1 MRVAR
6 TSKILSPPQSWEEL
20 SYGHAYRQALELQL
34 EPWWPKLFGFHLMKL
49 GRLSSAINTKQ
60 CLISH
65 HFNVSSSGPDIQVY
79 ADSFQLP
86 FLDKT
91 IDACLMAN
99 TLSYSEDPHR
109 ILREVDRVLIDD
121 GWLIISGFNPFSIVG
136 ASKLLPFIRNR
147 HPYCCR
153 VFSKMRM
160 IDWLS
165 LLNYEVLYHSHF
177 QVVPWGPQGN
187 SLLSA
192 HIPAIGC
199 QTLIIARKRT
209 IPLTPNPLLTFQKR
223 FRVNRGAVGATKN
236 MHNND

>member
-1 MRVAR
+1 MRDTR
-6 TSKILSPPQSWEEL
+6 TSKILSPPSSWDEL
-20 SYGHAYRQALELQL
+20 SCGHAYHQALELQL

-49 GRLSSAINTKQ
+49 GMLSSALNTKQ

-65 HFNVSSSGPDIQVY
+65 HFNVSSSGSDIQVY

-86 FLDKT
+86 FMDKT

-99 TLSYSEDPHR
+99 TLCYSENPHR

-136 ASKLLPFIRNR
+136 ASKLIPFIRNNY
-147 HPYCCR
+147 PYCGQI
-153 VFSKMRM
+153 FSKMRM

-165 LLNYEVLYHSHF
+165 LLNYEVLHHSHF
-177 QVVPWGPQGN
+177 QVVPWGSQEY

-209 IPLTPNPLLTFQKR
+209 IPLTQNPFLTFQKR
-223 FRVNRGAVGATKN
+223 VRVNCGAVGATKN
-236 MHNND
+236 MHNKD